1 MRLTESME
9 HPSCPTCPLF
19 HLKTALRRTLDPPRT
34 AVPNIRNRPA
44 TQNLVPRKI
53 LPSKGVRGTS
63 NRTPQIRA
71 TSRIDSHMPQKHPN
85 TERVGG
91 PGASHENRQ
100 HPEKSQPRNESR
112 PIRKVRGTR
121 VFRVEEERLIPIIR
135 MIPLAKGGQRPHT
148 KRDEAA
154 HHSTVSQSEC
164 AVSHRGGMNQESD
177 HNKHNDSGQAGHKA
191 QKHTELEEKKTK

>member
-1 MRLTESME
+1 
-9 HPSCPTCPLF
+9 
-19 HLKTALRRTLDPPRT
+19 
-34 AVPNIRNRPA
+34 
-44 TQNLVPRKI
+44 

-71 TSRIDSHMPQKHPN
+71 TNRIDSHMPQKHPN

-121 VFRVEEERLIPIIR
+121 VFRAEEERLIPIIH
-135 MIPLAKGGQRPHT
+135 MIPLAKGDNVHIQKRMRRPT
-148 KRDEAA
+148 TL
-154 HHSTVSQSEC
+154 HSALSFCT
-164 AVSHRGGMNQESD
+164 
-177 HNKHNDSGQAGHKA
+177 
-191 QKHTELEEKKTK
+191 T